1 MKKTHILP
9 ILSLILAGSS
19 CEKPKEAE
27 SVLTL
32 KALEVGQQT
41 IPIYKDF
48 VGQIYGK
55 ADIPIRARV
64 DGFLEGIHFKEGFEV
79 KKGQLLYTVDDSPL
93 REGQAREESR
103 LSEAKI
109 NFVNAENELARLS
122 PLADINAISK
132 RDLDA
137 ALARR
142 DAAKEV
148 IKAAEA
154 NVNIATINKGYSKL
168 YAPMTG
174 IIGKSNAKVGEYVG
188 RSPNPVI
195 LNTISQIDSII
206 VEFFLTEKDYIT
218 FARKRISEEST
229 GNNQESQGLD
239 LYLADDALFPHQG
252 RLTFVD
258 RNVDASTGAILIQS
272 IFPNPDKLLRPGQFA
287 KVRAVVNVIE
297 NALLVPQRAV
307 FELQG
312 FYNVYVV
319 DQEGIVT
326 QKRIE
331 ILETF
336 QDHFVVKSGL
346 TKGEIVLTEGLMTVK
361 SGQKINIDKTTQTKI
376 AQ

>member
-142 DAAKEV
+142 DAAKEA

>member
-1 MKKTHILP
+1 MKKRYILLF
-9 ILSLILAGSS
+9 LSLIFVWAS
-19 CEKPKEAE
+19 CKKSEVTE

-32 KALEVGQQT
+32 KGLEVGQQT

-109 NFVNAENELARLS
+109 NFVNAENELARLT
-122 PLADINAISK
+122 PLAEINAISK

-142 DAAKEV
+142 DAAKEA

-218 FARKRISEEST
+218 FARKRISEKST
-229 GNNQESQGLD
+229 ASDQESQGLD
-239 LYLADDALFPHQG
+239 LYLADDALFPYQG

-312 FYNVYVV
+312 FYNVFVV

-336 QDHFVVKSGL
+336 QDHFVIKSGL
-346 TKGEIVLTEGLMTVK
+346 AKGDIVLTEGLMTVK
-361 SGQKINIDKTTQTKI
+361 SGQKVNIDKTTQTKI

>member
-142 DAAKEV
+142 DAAKEA

-229 GNNQESQGLD
+229 ANDQESQGLD

>member
-1 MKKTHILP
+1 MEKIHGLAILA
-9 ILSLILAGSS
+9 LILAFSS
-19 CEKPKEAE
+19 CDKPKEAE
-27 SVLTL
+27 SIQLF

-55 ADIPIRARV
+55 ADIPIRTRV

-93 REGQAREESR
+93 RENQAREESR

-109 NFVNAENELARLS
+109 NFVNAENDLARLT
-122 PLADINAISK
+122 PLAEINAISK

-142 DAAKEV
+142 DAAKEA

-195 LNTISQIDSII
+195 LNTISQIDSIV

-218 FARKRISEEST
+218 FAKKRMAETSKVNDQDEP
-229 GNNQESQGLD
+229 GLD
-239 LYLADDALFPHQG
+239 LYLADDALFPYKG
-252 RLTFVD
+252 KVTFVD
-258 RNVDASTGAILIQS
+258 RNIDASTGAILIQS
-272 IFPNPDKLLRPGQFA
+272 VFPNPEKLLRPGQFA
-287 KVRAVVNVIE
+287 KVRAIVNVIE
-297 NALLVPQRAV
+297 DALLVPQRAV

-319 DQEGIVT
+319 DQEGTVT

-346 TKGEIVLTEGLMTVK
+346 AKGEIVLTEGLMTVK

-376 AQ
+376 EQ